1 MPIYEY
7 VCRGCGERFER
18 MRSMSE
24 RLSAPECGSCGGK
37 QTSLALSVPGRVG
50 GGSVEAPPTGPCGM
64 AAAACCGGGRC
75 MH

>member
-7 VCRGCGERFER
+7 VCRSCGGRFER
-18 MRSMSE
+18 IRPMNE
-24 RLSAPECGSCGGK
+24 RLTPPSCGCGSS

-50 GGSVEAPPTGPCGM
+50 AGPTEAPVGPCG
-64 AAAACCGGGRC
+64 AEAGTCCGGRC